1 MFHEVK
7 TRKKKKHG
15 WIATLILI
23 LIFLVGFSVMLYP
36 TVSNYINTKHQSY
49 AIAKYDEA
57 MNNLSEEDYS
67 EIFEAAKDY
76 NRRLKETGSPLSN
89 YKDVAGYEDVL
100 DITGTGIMG
109 YVTIPQIQIQL
120 PIYHGTSA
128 EVLNIAIGHLEGSTL
143 PIGGDSTHAVLS
155 AHRGLPSAKLFSDL
169 DKLVVGDVFTLTVL
183 NEVLTYEVDRIVI
196 VEPQEVNNLEI
207 TSGKDYVTLLT
218 CTPYGVNTH
227 RLLVRGKRIATAAPE
242 LVVRVSSDAV
252 QIEPMVVA
260 SVIAVPLLIITFS
273 LTIIGGSIRQKH
285 KKKKKGLADNFDAK
299 AGEDSG
305 TQ

>member
-57 MNNLSEEDYS
+57 MNNLSEDDYS

-76 NRRLKETGSPLSN
+76 NRRLKEKGSPLSN

-120 PIYHGTSA
+120 PIYHGTSP
-128 EVLNIAIGHLEGSTL
+128 EVLNIAVGHLEGSTL

-169 DKLVVGDVFTLTVL
+169 DKLVVGDVFTVTVL

-196 VEPQEVNNLEI
+196 VEPHEVNNLEI

-227 RLLVRGKRIATAAPE
+227 RLLVRGKRIETAAPE
-242 LVVRVSSDAV
+242 LIVRVSSDAV

-285 KKKKKGLADNFDAK
+285 KKKKKGLAGNFDAK